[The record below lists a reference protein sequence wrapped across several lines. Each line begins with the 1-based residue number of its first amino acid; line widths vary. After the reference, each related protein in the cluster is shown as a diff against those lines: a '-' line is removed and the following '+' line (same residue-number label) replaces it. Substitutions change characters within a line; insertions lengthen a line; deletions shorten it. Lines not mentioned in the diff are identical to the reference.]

1 MPAAKIGQFKN
12 SFTNTT
18 TGVRPPRGLTPLYL
32 LALTLVTLLTTP
44 ITTPKSQAAEYGVI
58 TANFV
63 KVRQGP
69 GSDYPGISQLNKGH
83 VVTRL
88 RVQGEWT
95 EVSFINKNLP
105 KGKQQRTGWMSSRYI
120 KVDPVSNRPK
130 RNKKTN
136 AAEFTALVQPH
147 PIGEGV
153 PHQVKTKS
161 LKVRSGPSTK
171 HIRLSAIPFEHP
183 VMVYNKDN
191 GWARITTIDPNN
203 DGKRLHGWV
212 AAHFLKKDWATINAL
227 AKTKVK
233 PQPIRGQNPKGSDPK
248 SATKPTNT
256 QGHNLNGSNPKTGI
270 QTAATTKAAAQTQGQ
285 NPIGSDPNAGTQT
298 AASTKAAAQTQ
309 GQNPIGSD
317 PNTGTQTAANTKAEA
332 QTQGQNPI
340 GSDPNTG
347 TQITASTKTAARPNQ
362 PANKTPWPEENP
374 DNLVSNHPMQKQ
386 SAKTEPPTSTTPSF
400 KDRLAGNASL
410 AEPEQAK
417 PSSATTRKRQS
428 NPTGQPVLLTLEKE
442 LLACQ
447 RTDDKEVKAC
457 ELTMRF
463 ALQGEPDIT
472 RAKVRCEADL
482 LVGMAEGDP
491 VRYPLNQEQ
500 IYKVEQE
507 SNSHQMVTTLEA
519 SGGDY
524 NIRTV
529 DLLSHR
535 CAVTAFGRSKK
546 N

>member
-1 MPAAKIGQFKN
+1 MPAAKIGQLKN

-18 TGVRPPRGLTPLYL
+18 TGVRPPRGLTPFYL
-32 LALTLVTLLTTP
+32 LALTLITLLTTP
-44 ITTPKSQAAEYGVI
+44 ITTPQAQAAEYGVI

-69 GSDYPGISQLNKGH
+69 GPDYPGISQLNKGH

-136 AAEFTALVQPH
+136 AAEFTELVQPN

-153 PHQVKTKS
+153 PHQVKIKS

-183 VMVYNKDN
+183 VMVYNKEN

-227 AKTKVK
+227 EKTKVK
-233 PQPIRGQNPKGSDPK
+233 PKRGQPNRGQNPKGSDPK

-256 QGHNLNGSNPKTGI
+256 QGQNLN
-270 QTAATTKAAAQTQGQ
+270 
-285 NPIGSDPNAGTQT
+285 
-298 AASTKAAAQTQ
+298 
-309 GQNPIGSD
+309 GSD
-317 PNTGTQTAANTKAEA
+317 PNTGTQTTASTKAEA
-332 QTQGQNPI
+332 
-340 GSDPNTG
+340 
-347 TQITASTKTAARPNQ
+347 KPNQ
-362 PANKTPWPEENP
+362 PTNETPWPEENP
-374 DNLVSNHPMQKQ
+374 DSFASTHPMQKQ
-386 SAKTEPPTSTTPSF
+386 SAKTEPPAPTTPSF
-400 KDRLAGNASL
+400 KDRLAGSTTP
-410 AEPEQAK
+410 AEPQQTK
-417 PSSATTRKRQS
+417 PHSTRKRQS

-442 LLACQ
+442 LLACR
-447 RTDDKEVKAC
+447 RTDDKEVKGC

-463 ALQGEPDIT
+463 ALQGEPGHHPC
-472 RAKVRCEADL
+472 K
-482 LVGMAEGDP
+482 
-491 VRYPLNQEQ
+491 
-500 IYKVEQE
+500 
-507 SNSHQMVTTLEA
+507 STLRSRFT
-519 SGGDY
+519 SGHG
-524 NIRTV
+524 
-529 DLLSHR
+529 
-535 CAVTAFGRSKK
+535 
-546 N
+546 

>member
-1 MPAAKIGQFKN
+1 MPAAKIGQLTN
-12 SFTNTT
+12 NFTKTT
-18 TGVRPPRGLTPLYL
+18 TGVRPPWGLTPLYL
-32 LALTLVTLLTTP
+32 LALTLATLLTTP
-44 ITTPKSQAAEYGVI
+44 LTTPKAQAAEYGVI

-136 AAEFTALVQPH
+136 AAEFTELVQPN

-153 PHQVKTKS
+153 AHQVKIKS

-183 VMVYNKDN
+183 VMVYNKEN

-227 AKTKVK
+227 AKTKRGL
-233 PQPIRGQNPKGSDPK
+233 PNRGQNPKGSDPK
-248 SATKPTNT
+248 SATKPTN
-256 QGHNLNGSNPKTGI
+256 
-270 QTAATTKAAAQTQGQ
+270 
-285 NPIGSDPNAGTQT
+285 
-298 AASTKAAAQTQ
+298 
-309 GQNPIGSD
+309 
-317 PNTGTQTAANTKAEA
+317 
-332 QTQGQNPI
+332 TQGQNPI

-347 TQITASTKTAARPNQ
+347 TQITASTKTQTKPKQ
-362 PANKTPWPEENP
+362 PANETAWPEENP
-374 DNLVSNHPMQKQ
+374 DNFATNHPMQKQ
-386 SAKTEPPTSTTPSF
+386 SAKTEPPTPTTPSF
-400 KDRLAGNASL
+400 KDRLAGSTPP
-410 AEPEQAK
+410 AEPQQTK
-417 PSSATTRKRQS
+417 PRSTRKRQS

-442 LLACQ
+442 LLACR
-447 RTDDKEVKAC
+447 RTDDKEVKGC

-463 ALQGEPDIT
+463 ALQGEPYIT

-491 VRYPLNQEQ
+491 VRYPLNQEK
-500 IYKVEQE
+500 IYKVGQE
-507 SNSHQMVTTLEA
+507 PNSHEMVTTLEA
-519 SGGDY
+519 SGGSY

>member
-1 MPAAKIGQFKN
+1 MPAKTKDQPKY
-12 SFTNTT
+12 T
-18 TGVRPPRGLTPLYL
+18 TGVRPPWGLPPFYL

-44 ITTPKSQAAEYGVI
+44 LTTPKAQAAEYGVI

-136 AAEFTALVQPH
+136 AAEFTELVQPN
-147 PIGEGV
+147 PVGEAV
-153 PHQVKTKS
+153 PHQVKIKS

-183 VMVYNKDN
+183 VMVYNKEN

-227 AKTKVK
+227 AKTKRGL
-233 PQPIRGQNPKGSDPK
+233 PNRGQNPKGSDPK
-248 SATKPTNT
+248 PATKLSNT
-256 QGHNLNGSNPKTGI
+256 QGQNLNGSDPK
-270 QTAATTKAAAQTQGQ
+270 
-285 NPIGSDPNAGTQT
+285 PGTQT
-298 AASTKAAAQTQ
+298 AASTKTAAAQTQ

-317 PNTGTQTAANTKAEA
+317 PNTGTQT
-332 QTQGQNPI
+332 
-340 GSDPNTG
+340 
-347 TQITASTKTAARPNQ
+347 TASTKAKAKPNQ
-362 PANKTPWPEENP
+362 PANDTPWPEENP
-374 DNLVSNHPMQKQ
+374 DSFASTHPMQKQ
-386 SAKTEPPTSTTPSF
+386 SAKTELPTPALPSF
-400 KDRLAGNASL
+400 KDRLAGSAAP
-410 AEPEQAK
+410 AEPEQTK
-417 PSSATTRKRQS
+417 PRSTRKRQS

-442 LLACQ
+442 LLACR
-447 RTDDKEVKAC
+447 RTDDKEVKGC

-491 VRYPLNQEQ
+491 VRYPLNQEK
-500 IYKVEQE
+500 IYKVGQE
-507 SNSHQMVTTLEA
+507 PNSHEMVTTLEA
-519 SGGDY
+519 SGGSY